1 MALGAWWGW
10 KGLRNPAGEGWG
22 VQRTWGRPDRSWGGG
37 KRVWRLG
44 LGGVERV
51 GKPFRKLGTVARA
64 VKRVGWGVQGVALRG

>member
-1 MALGAWWGW
+1 MLGVGDYKGHGGGLIGAGGAGKGCGAW
-10 KGLRNPAGEGWG
+10 
-22 VQRTWGRPDRSWGGG
+22 
-37 KRVWRLG
+37 G